1 MPVWHG
7 TATKR
12 KSSTLFFFKSQH
24 AILQYETQLSFSSNN
39 RTMCRAYMRAAFEQ
53 FESADFWAFN
63 RPGLAGQKCLLL
75 TKDKTGIMSSPCLIQ
90 PQSLLCSCFPQ
101 THMWCRFLPGCLRGL
116 CSKDPLQKKKRNK
129 KEPVQTD
136 QVNHT
141 KSFSVVTPKQN

>member
-12 KSSTLFFFKSQH
+12 KSSTLFFLFFKSQH
-24 AILQYETQLSFSSNN
+24 AILQYETSSNT
-39 RTMCRAYMRAAFEQ
+39 RTICRAYMRAAFEQ

-75 TKDKTGIMSSPCLIQ
+75 TRDKTGIMSSPCLIQ

-101 THMWCRFLPGCLRGL
+101 THMWCFLPGCLRGL
-116 CSKDPLQKKKRNK
+116 CSKDPLQKKNRKK
-129 KEPVQTD
+129 KESVQTD

-141 KSFSVVTPKQN
+141 KSFSVVTPK

>member
-1 MPVWHG
+1 MAQQQKENQV
-7 TATKR
+7 
-12 KSSTLFFFKSQH
+12 LFFFFFFKSQH

-116 CSKDPLQKKKRNK
+116 CSKDPLQKKRNK